1 MEMHFDSV
9 LRTQLATRRQRLE
22 STIALAPD
30 REYLAELL
38 REVDTAL
45 VRLDTGT
52 YGLCEACHSPLET
65 DRLAADPLVRFCTT
79 CLTPRQQQALVE
91 DLELASRI
99 QAGLLP
105 RNDMVHHGWR
115 AAYQYE
121 PAGPVSGDYCD
132 LVAGEDGNLY
142 FMLGD
147 VSGKGIPAS
156 MLMAHLHAMFRTLI
170 GVGLPLVQMVER
182 ASRVFCESTLA
193 THYATLICGKAAEN
207 GEVELCNA
215 GHLPV
220 LHMHGL
226 EVSSMEATGLPLGMF
241 CSAEFT
247 ADRMRLSNGDQ
258 LVLFTDGISEA
269 QDTQGAEL
277 GIQPLLQEAKAR
289 PRSSARE
296 TVLAIMAQAAK
307 FRFGAPSSD
316 DQTVMVIERI
326 ESPCDRQA

>member
-1 MEMHFDSV
+1 MATHLDSV
-9 LRTQLATRRQRLE
+9 LRTQLVTRRQKLE
-22 STIALAPD
+22 NTIALAPD

-38 REVDTAL
+38 HEVDMAL

-52 YGLCEACHSPLET
+52 FGMCEACHSPLET
-65 DRLAADPLVRFCTT
+65 NRLAADPLVRFCTG
-79 CLTPRQQQALVE
+79 CLTPLQQQTLVE

-105 RNDMVHHGWR
+105 RNDMVHNGWR

-156 MLMAHLHAMFRTLI
+156 MLMAHLHAMFRALI

-182 ASRVFCESTLA
+182 ASRIFCESTLA
-193 THYATLICGKAAEN
+193 THYATLICGKA
-207 GEVELCNA
+207 GKDGQVELCNA
-215 GHLPV
+215 GHPPV
-220 LHMHGL
+220 LLVRGP
-226 EVSSMEATGLPLGMF
+226 EVSSLEATGLPLGMF

-247 ADRMRLSNGDQ
+247 ADRMRLNSGDR

-269 QDTQGAEL
+269 QDRQGAEL
-277 GIQPLLQEAKAR
+277 GIQPLIQTAKTH
-289 PRSSARE
+289 PWSSARE
-296 TVLAIMAQAAK
+296 TVLAVMTQAAE
-307 FRFGAPSSD
+307 FRCGDPSSD

-326 ESPCDRQA
+326 EWQ